1 MVIVGDLYA
10 AKEAEQLCKQAL
22 EVSKARQA
30 YQRALQG
37 FEITLG
43 YDSPLTIKVSRDIE
57 LLETGVPKCN
67 FEPEQ
72 PHIVMEVEQQII
84 AESNKTS
91 DGCSYCERIRSAS
104 YYTPVNLP
112 TPVFVDWLRPGA
124 GDDCS
129 SCQFLRSILRLRAPD
144 ILIWSYENRG
154 YETLSYHT
162 LSVSWRLG
170 QLLEHGASSNPS
182 KNIFLVW
189 NGNSPRTEENCKILE
204 VFTLPDTQ
212 APCPWWE
219 LDFPKTRYSVALE
232 NSSSRNLIQFW
243 KGMVSDY
250 TKLSLSVPADRL
262 PAMAGMA
269 KFLERS
275 IGSPYLVGLWQDSLV
290 EDMLWMGPREERTG
304 RRAMLDRNTPSQ
316 HLPTWSWASIEG
328 RVVYPPNG
336 QFPMF
341 ASNCAKVEHD
351 TDGGPQI
358 MLHLGDDHVI
368 HQDFRRD
375 YDYDHGGMSDHIPD
389 GLGFRPDYD
398 LWQNGSDHVPAGTA
412 LTCLLM

>member
-1 MVIVGDLYA
+1 
-10 AKEAEQLCKQAL
+10 
-22 EVSKARQA
+22 
-30 YQRALQG
+30 
-37 FEITLG
+37 
-43 YDSPLTIKVSRDIE
+43 
-57 LLETGVPKCN
+57 
-67 FEPEQ
+67 
-72 PHIVMEVEQQII
+72 
-84 AESNKTS
+84 
-91 DGCSYCERIRSAS
+91 
-104 YYTPVNLP
+104 
-112 TPVFVDWLRPGA
+112 
-124 GDDCS
+124 
-129 SCQFLRSILRLRAPD
+129 
-144 ILIWSYENRG
+144 
-154 YETLSYHT
+154 
-162 LSVSWRLG
+162 
-170 QLLEHGASSNPS
+170 
-182 KNIFLVW
+182 
-189 NGNSPRTEENCKILE
+189 
-204 VFTLPDTQ
+204 
-212 APCPWWE
+212 
-219 LDFPKTRYSVALE
+219 
-232 NSSSRNLIQFW
+232 
-243 KGMVSDY
+243 MVSDY

-341 ASNCAKVEHD
+341 ASNCAKVEHVDTSQQLGDAFICASPSIIITITGPVVLLILDYEPNIQD

-398 LWQNGSDHVPAGTA
+398 LWKNGSDHVPAGTA